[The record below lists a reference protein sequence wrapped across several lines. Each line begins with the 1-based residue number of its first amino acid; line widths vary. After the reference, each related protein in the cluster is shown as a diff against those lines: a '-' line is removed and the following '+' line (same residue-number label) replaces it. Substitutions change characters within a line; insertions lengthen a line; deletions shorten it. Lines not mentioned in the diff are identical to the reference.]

1 MINPIRVTFLTL
13 WLIVAYGMI
22 PFQIIEQTG
31 SYTLALVVV
40 IAISIFVGILLEL
53 KIKECD
59 AKKGDD
65 GE

>member
-59 AKKGDD
+59 AKKGV
-65 GE
+65 EE